1 MTLQGMLDVAQPPPR
16 QWEVDVC
23 LYGADPTGTID
34 STAAIDA
41 AIAAAPAGAT
51 LYFPRG
57 TYLTSGNILT
67 KQLRVRGDGWGSII
81 VVRGNTANGFSVA
94 AAIDG
99 IAIRDLQLQGT
110 KTDEA
115 GGAQRGVLA
124 AGGSTNGLIENVLF
138 SGADVNSGLN
148 IGAQVSGGASGWRVR
163 NCRFERVIGT
173 NVGFGYGVWL
183 QSATWCQATGCT
195 SIQSAAQGRQSI
207 YLSGACKYNLVAGN
221 NLRLGRNGNIYLY
234 AVEAD
239 DWCEANLI
247 SENECT
253 ANADTTVTEGAIGL
267 FQKCRENL
275 VTGNVISGSGS
286 DGITV
291 RGGTG
296 AFESRCPDNMV
307 SQNEVSSNGLVGIHL
322 LGCDRCVVLGNHVY
336 ENSQTVAQ
344 ACDGITV
351 EPGGANTPTQDNVVI
366 GNSST
371 GAQQRAGLRVALSGA
386 VRPMR
391 TVIRGNELPEGG
403 SRYIQ
408 NDGDY
413 TQLDEMYV
421 IRRRVT
427 YSDFSAGALV
437 NQVALFTLGPGEKIE
452 SVTIKHETSFLGG
465 AIAAY
470 TVSVGIVGNYVK
482 YAPAFDVFQA
492 TGVAVFQ
499 DSNLPNIENMATGE
513 TTIYA
518 EATSVGAFLNAA
530 TQGEVQIHIKVR
542 RYAMPV
548 Q

>member
-23 LYGADPTGTID
+23 LHGADPTGTID
-34 STAAIDA
+34 STAAINA
-41 AIAAAPAGAT
+41 AIAAAPTGAT

-81 VVRGNTANGFSVA
+81 VVQGNTANGLEVA

-99 IAIRDLQLQGT
+99 IIIRDLQIQGT

-115 GGAQRGVLA
+115 GGSQRGILV

-138 SGADVNSGLN
+138 SGTLATTGLN
-148 IGAQVSGGASGWRVR
+148 IQAHLFTTVSGWRVR

-173 NVGFGYGVWL
+173 NVGFGYGVWM
-183 QSATWCQATGCT
+183 QATTWCQVTGCT

-221 NLRLGRNGNIYLY
+221 NLRLGRNGNIFLY

-247 SENECT
+247 SENECM
-253 ANADTTVTEGAIGL
+253 ANADAALDAGAIGL

-275 VTGNVISGSGS
+275 VTGNEVSGSGS
-286 DGITV
+286 AGIMV

-296 AFESRCPDNMV
+296 GGESRCPDNMI
-307 SQNEVSSNGLVGIHL
+307 SQNQVILNGLVGIHL
-322 LGCDRCVVLGNHVY
+322 LGCDRGVVLGNHVY
-336 ENSQTVAQ
+336 ENSQTA
-344 ACDGITV
+344 AATHAGITV
-351 EPGGANTPTQDNVVI
+351 EPGSANTPTEDNVII
-366 GNSST
+366 GNTST
-371 GAQQRAGLRVALSGA
+371 GANQRSGIRIAQQAG
-386 VRPMR
+386 VRPAR
-391 TVIRGNELPEGG
+391 TVVRGNELPKGG
-403 SRYIQ
+403 FKYMQS
-408 NDGDY
+408 DGD
-413 TQLDEMYV
+413 QNQVDETYIM
-421 IRRRVT
+421 RRRVT
-427 YSDFSAGALV
+427 YADFSAGALV
-437 NQVALFTLGPGEKIE
+437 NQLALFTLGPGEKIE
-452 SVTIKHETSFLGG
+452 SVTIKHDVSFTGG

-470 TVSVGIVGNYVK
+470 TISVGIVGNYVK

-492 TGVAVFQ
+492 VAATTFQ
-499 DSNLPNIENMATGE
+499 DSNLPNFENMAAGE

-530 TQGEVQIHIKVR
+530 AQGEAQIHVKVR